1 MDMGEIM
8 DKIEIG
14 IYYWEDEKTGEKHYD
29 LEEMADEFEQKLSEL
44 EETAV
49 VTCDVH
55 IRTKYETPTDGYA
68 NMSGC

>member
-29 LEEMADEFEQKLSEL
+29 LYEIANEFEKS
-44 EETAV
+44 V
-49 VTCDVH
+49 S
-55 IRTKYETPTDGYA
+55 K
-68 NMSGC
+68 